1 MKKNKNKFLRR
12 CGSVIAAAVVLLCC
26 LAPMMAA
33 PASASV
39 GSSVSR
45 NGYYTP
51 LRFDYIFAE
60 NRSSGSKW
68 WVRWDFNEFSPLAG
82 GVDPSYKIVTKNGS
96 TGFGYEGST
105 EFIGVQNQIVS
116 SITLSHDISK
126 LANVTLVADEL
137 VLHRDDFDS
146 PYCISVGPEFSN
158 HFLVILRFDYVW
170 TEQVNDEYIVRTEHL
185 EKGFSGSSDDAYPL
199 NLMDCISQLLRRVT
213 GYNPSAR
220 DPFSVE
226 YILLR
231 NLQVCIQDPTPGDG
245 FVSGNL
251 LTLRSHLI
259 PASVSSPSGI
269 EGLYFDYPSI
279 SDWIESQGISAALHT
294 TVVSFPSLT
303 DWIVTAVAGF
313 LDAKLI
319 PGFSFGALLS
329 FIIGLGVAVVFIKV
343 FSG

>member
-39 GSSVSR
+39 GSAIAR

-60 NRSSGSKW
+60 NSSNGSKW

-82 GVDPSYKIVTKNGS
+82 GVDPSYKIVTKSGA
-96 TGFGYEGST
+96 TGFGYEAST
-105 EFIGVQNQIVS
+105 EFLGVQNQIVS

-137 VLHRDDFDS
+137 ILHRDDFS
-146 PYCISVGPEFSN
+146 RPYCISVGPEYSN
-158 HFLVILRFDYVW
+158 DFGIILRFDYVW
-170 TEQVNDEYIVRTEHL
+170 VSQDGDSYNVCSEHCEL
-185 EKGFSGSSDDAYPL
+185 HISASPDDASPP
-199 NLMDCISQLLRRVT
+199 NLMDAIADKLRSVPQ
-213 GYNPSAR
+213 YNSSAP
-220 DPFSVE
+220 DPFSFD
-226 YILLR
+226 YILIR
-231 NLQVCIQDPTPGDG
+231 NLQVCILDFSPGNG
-245 FVSGNL
+245 LVSGDL
-251 LTLRSHLI
+251 LTLRSDLI

-279 SDWIESQGISAALHT
+279 SDWFESQGISADLHT